1 MKAFDTEPWLIT
13 AAPAPPMDHRWRSA
27 PPSDPVFREAPEK
40 WPTSSPAAA
49 VEAATSALSCFIQLG
64 GGSAARQATSIYDL
78 PDDPVDGPPAPAWDL
93 VLVVD
98 TGPSMMAWYPV
109 ANAIAAH
116 VRDLPLFHSVHVVKM
131 RNRRPT
137 KPGDLF
143 DASDQPVLEAPSF
156 ADDRSKVT
164 LVLTDGVGAA
174 WHRRLLWDSLHRWA
188 TSHTVAILHV
198 LPHHDWSRSGIPTE
212 PAQLLAQGVCCPNKD
227 LVKSASPS
235 SSPSESEDRDEACAL
250 IPVLE
255 IRKRWL
261 DQWTDLLL
269 NGRRVHQQVLKVS
282 PQAHLPGPT
291 ESADTA
297 EPWHVLMADFHATA
311 SEHALNLLVLLAA
324 APLNR
329 HVMQLVATEL
339 VPAATA
345 RDLSSILTSG
355 LLVSMDDP
363 VGVSHPYGRITFDF
377 LPEVRQSLLALGESS
392 QTHRVVA
399 LLDSHLAA
407 FVPTL
412 VGQARRV
419 KRPDIDQVPAL
430 TSQSAPYLE
439 IEHCLLTALSGDTA
453 EHLVVAKTLRK
464 KLDCPQEAARLTTM

>member
-1 MKAFDTEPWLIT
+1 M
-13 AAPAPPMDHRWRSA
+13 
-27 PPSDPVFREAPEK
+27 
-40 WPTSSPAAA
+40 
-49 VEAATSALSCFIQLG
+49 SCFIQLG
-64 GGSAARQATSIYDL
+64 GGFAARQAASIYDL

-137 KPGDLF
+137 KPEDLF

-174 WHRRLLWDSLHRWA
+174 WHRRLL
-188 TSHTVAILHV
+188 
-198 LPHHDWSRSGIPTE
+198 
-212 PAQLLAQGVCCPNKD
+212 
-227 LVKSASPS
+227 
-235 SSPSESEDRDEACAL
+235 SEDKDEACAL

-345 RDLSSILTSG
+345 RDLSAILTSG

-363 VGVSHPYGRITFDF
+363 VGVPHPYGRITFDF

-419 KRPDIDQVPAL
+419 KRPDIDQVPAP
-430 TSQSAPYLE
+430 TGQSAPYLE

-453 EHLVVAKTLRK
+453 EHLVVAKSLRK
-464 KLDCPQEAARLTTM
+464 KLDCPQEAARLTMM